1 METYQGMGNMLRH
14 DRWMVS
20 ALIIAGVTSSATM
33 GGRTTLAEEPAT
45 LEELPGSELKRV
57 VLTKKAAERLAIH
70 TEAVREEPVLRWMV
84 ADGEVEAAPTAQPGA
99 DAAAT
104 VLVRVPLPDD
114 QDQGSRH
121 ATLILSLGNQASG
134 KDEEGRNQDPVT
146 SMPRGVSVLP
156 LGYNPASTS
165 WPARPAEVAPRAD
178 AKAQYYEV
186 SATGNELALGR
197 HVQVSISSPES
208 GAPRKVIPYSAVL
221 YDTHGNTWTY
231 TNPEPLVFV
240 RQPINIEQI
249 EGDLAILKQESAVD
263 GAVVTAGAAELWGIE
278 SKFGGGH

>member
-20 ALIIAGVTSSATM
+20 ALIIAGVASSASM
-33 GGRTTLAEEPAT
+33 GGRTTLAEQPAT
-45 LEELPGSELKRV
+45 LEEIPGSDLKRV
-57 VLTKKAAERLAIH
+57 VLTQKAAERLAIA
-70 TEAVREEPVLRWMV
+70 TEAVREEPVLRWTV
-84 ADGEVEAAPTAQPGA
+84 ADGKVEAVPTAQSGT

-146 SMPRGVSVLP
+146 SMPRGTSVLP
-156 LGYNPASTS
+156 IGYNPTSTS
-165 WPARPAEVAPRAD
+165 WPAQPAEVAPRAD

-186 SATGNELALGR
+186 SATGNELALGQ
-197 HVQVSISSPES
+197 HVQVSIYNPES
-208 GAPRKVIPYSAVL
+208 SAPRKVIPYSAVL

-231 TNPEPLVFV
+231 TNPEPLAFV
-240 RQPINIEQI
+240 RQPIDIEQI

>member
-1 METYQGMGNMLRH
+1 MSNMLRH

-20 ALIIAGVTSSATM
+20 ALIIAGVASSGTM
-33 GGRTTLAEEPAT
+33 GGRTALAEEPAT
-45 LEELPGSELKRV
+45 LEEIPGSDLKRV
-57 VLTKKAAERLAIH
+57 VLTQKAAERLAID

-84 ADGEVEAAPTAQPGA
+84 ADGEVEAAPAAQPGA
-99 DAAAT
+99 DATAAAT

-121 ATLILSLGNQASG
+121 ATLVLSLGNQASG
-134 KDEEGRNQDPVT
+134 KGEEGRDQDPVA
-146 SMPRGVSVLP
+146 SMPKGVSVLP
-156 LGYNPASTS
+156 VGYSPASTP
-165 WPARPAEVAPRAD
+165 WPARPAEAMPRAD

-186 SATGNELALGR
+186 SATGNELAPGQ
-197 HVQVSISSPES
+197 HVQVSISHPES
-208 GAPRKVIPYSAVL
+208 GAPRKVIPYSAVF
-221 YDTHGNTWTY
+221 YDMHGNTWTY

-240 RQPINIEQI
+240 RQAIDIEHI